1 MRATSVRLNEDLLGR
16 VDHLANA
23 MNRSRA
29 WVIKAAVERYLDYE
43 EWFVSQVESA
53 LENADAGNLTSEE
66 EVNARFKK
74 LGVDAR

>member
-29 WVIKAAVERYLDYE
+29 WVVKEAVERYLDYE
-43 EWFVSQVESA
+43 EWFVSQVQSA
-53 LENADAGNLTSEE
+53 LENTDIGNLASEE
-66 EVNARFKK
+66 EVIARFKTW
-74 LGVDAR
+74 GVDAR